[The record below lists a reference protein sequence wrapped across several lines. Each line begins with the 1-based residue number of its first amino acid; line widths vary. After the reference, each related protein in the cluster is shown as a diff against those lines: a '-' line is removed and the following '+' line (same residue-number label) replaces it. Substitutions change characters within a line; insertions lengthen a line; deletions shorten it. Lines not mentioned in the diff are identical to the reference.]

1 MSALSHQFRASRVLL
16 SASLICALSIPAFAG
31 DGTGK
36 SDGATSAATP
46 PAASAANAKSASPKP
61 DREKKIYTN
70 EDVEA
75 LAGNYGVSTVGTSAL
90 NNPFAPGQQ
99 PIRVGQSAPAPPLPP
114 EQNPVLYARQ
124 YASLTAQIDDIDG
137 QVQSLRNF
145 RASDVAPSPEPGITV
160 GLDIYAPCDGIT
172 TDAQIEQLLQQRAE
186 LEAQISGLEDRAR
199 VNGIAP
205 GVLYRAPEEV
215 LNAENTSPLTPQ
227 QQLAATREALE
238 TLQSQLAEIRDTEA
252 AMHQDAAAQH
262 ITLIPETKFG
272 GGFTAD
278 YLKQLSIQQSEI
290 HQQLSAV
297 EDTARH
303 QGIPPSALP

>member
-1 MSALSHQFRASRVLL
+1 MSTLSHRFSASRVLL

-31 DGTGK
+31 DGAGK
-36 SDGATSAATP
+36 SAGTTP
-46 PAASAANAKSASPKP
+46 PAAATNANSAPPKP

-75 LAGNYGVSTVGTSAL
+75 LARNYGASTVGNSAA
-90 NNPFAPGQQ
+90 NNPFAPADQQ
-99 PIRVGQSAPAPPLPP
+99 PIPAPQSARAPQLPP
-114 EQNPVLYARQ
+114 EQDPVRYAQQ
-124 YASLTAQIDDIDG
+124 YASLTAQIDDIDD
-137 QVQSLRNF
+137 QVQRLRNF
-145 RASDVAPSPEPGITV
+145 RASDVAPGSETPNLTV

-186 LEAQISGLEDRAR
+186 LETQISDLEDRAR
-199 VNGIAP
+199 INGIAP
-205 GVLYRAPEEV
+205 GVLYRASEV
-215 LNAENTSPLTPQ
+215 DLNAENISPLTPQ
-227 QQLAATREALE
+227 RQLAATREALE
-238 TLQSQLAEIRDTEA
+238 TLQSQLAEIRDTET

-303 QGIPPSALP
+303 QSIAPSDLP

>member
-1 MSALSHQFRASRVLL
+1 MSALSHQFRAGSVVL

-36 SDGATSAATP
+36 SAGATP
-46 PAASAANAKSASPKP
+46 PDATPAATATNANSAPPKP
-61 DREKKIYTN
+61 DREKKIYAN

-75 LAGNYGVSTVGTSAL
+75 LARNHGVSTVGNSAAIL
-90 NNPFAPGQQ
+90 VA
-99 PIRVGQSAPAPPLPP
+99 QSARAPQLPP
-114 EQNPVLYARQ
+114 EQDPVRYAQQ
-124 YASLTAQIDDIDG
+124 YASLTAQIDDIDD
-137 QVQSLRNF
+137 QVQRLRNF
-145 RASDVAPSPEPGITV
+145 RASDVAPGSETPNLTV

-186 LEAQISGLEDRAR
+186 LETQISDLEDRAR
-199 VNGIAP
+199 INGIAP
-205 GVLYRAPEEV
+205 GVLYRAPE
-215 LNAENTSPLTPQ
+215 LALSAENTSPLTPQ
-227 QQLAATREALE
+227 QQLVATREALE
-238 TLQSQLAEIRDTEA
+238 TLQSQLAEIRDTA
-252 AMHQDAAAQH
+252 TAMHQEAAAQH
-262 ITLIPETKFG
+262 MTLIPETKFG

-303 QGIPPSALP
+303 QGFPPSVLP